1 MGLTREEKDV
11 IPDANHMEMARFSS
25 RNDAGYKIVED
36 AIRHCID
43 AAAKDSASQTAVDAP
58 GYPDA
63 DCKLRQPVQYVMSF
77 ILLQAMNSYMS
88 LLRTRSI

>member
-43 AAAKDSASQTAVDAP
+43 AATKDSAYQAAVDAP
-58 GYPDA
+58 GHPDA
-63 DCKLRQPVQYVMSF
+63 NCKLGEPLGYVTLF
-77 ILLQAMNSYMS
+77 IL
-88 LLRTRSI
+88 I

>member
-1 MGLTREEKDV
+1 MGLTREERDV

-36 AIRHCID
+36 AVRHCID
-43 AAAKDSASQTAVDAP
+43 AATKDSASQITSDVP

-63 DCKLRQPVQYVMSF
+63 NCELGETLGYV
-77 ILLQAMNSYMS
+77 AMGY
-88 LLRTRSI
+88 